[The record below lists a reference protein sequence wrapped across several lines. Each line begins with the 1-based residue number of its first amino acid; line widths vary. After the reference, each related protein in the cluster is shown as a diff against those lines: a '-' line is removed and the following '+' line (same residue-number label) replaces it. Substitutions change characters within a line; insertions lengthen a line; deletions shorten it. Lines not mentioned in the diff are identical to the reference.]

1 MEFHS
6 AANVFPLLTGQEY
19 INLREDIR
27 ANGLLEPIVLCGG
40 EILDG
45 RNRYTA
51 CLDLGIDPAFEEFKS
66 TQSPLSY
73 VISKNLHRRH
83 LNETQ
88 RGIVANKIANM
99 PVGRNWD
106 NSANLQN
113 KISQPEAAQMLN
125 VSPRTIASVKAIER
139 DAPDLLPKMESGEM
153 SAHEATKIIQKD
165 KRQQVWY
172 NGGVTEVRAVFFIA
186 DEGPLLCQPPPS
198 VTRSARA

>member
-1 MEFHS
+1 VS
-6 AANVFPLLTGQEY
+6 QT
-19 INLREDIR
+19 
-27 ANGLLEPIVLCGG
+27 
-40 EILDG
+40 
-45 RNRYTA
+45 
-51 CLDLGIDPAFEEFKS
+51 
-66 TQSPLSY
+66 
-73 VISKNLHRRH
+73 RH

-153 SAHEATKIIQKD
+153 SAPVLLIKSSLTKMATDMI
-165 KRQQVWY
+165 
-172 NGGVTEVRAVFFIA
+172 
-186 DEGPLLCQPPPS
+186 
-198 VTRSARA
+198 